1 MIYFGGI
8 ALLVV
13 GYVIGFVIG
22 KDRGEV
28 KQREDLDSQFYSL
41 YFFLDGE
48 ARKTVEI
55 IHQHLSRLGFIDDA
69 HIRELIRQ
77 YRKNQK
83 QNGKEI

>member
-13 GYVIGFVIG
+13 GYIIGFVIG
-22 KDRGEV
+22 KDRGEI
-28 KQREDLDSQFYSL
+28 KQKEDLDSQLYSL

-55 IHQHLSRLGFIDDA
+55 IHQHLYRLGFIDDA
-69 HIRELIRQ
+69 HVRELIRQ

>member
-8 ALLVV
+8 ALLIV
-13 GYVIGFVIG
+13 GYIIGFVIG
-22 KDRGEV
+22 KHLGEV
-28 KQREDLDSQFYSL
+28 KCREDLESQFYSL

-55 IHQHLSRLGFIDDA
+55 IHLHLHQIGFIDDA

-83 QNGKEI
+83 QNGKDV